1 MGISCHIKQIGNI
14 LDISQRQGKMVGGR
28 SDATDDARKPTPLF
42 MEYSILLVDDDVV
55 SLQVIKKLVGRMVD
69 IHTQFVVT
77 TVSSP
82 LSAVELLKASPNSF
96 DVIITDVYMP
106 EMNGFELLEM
116 IVNVLKLDVP
126 VALLSS
132 GTFPTTPTG
141 CITLMKKPLGAK
153 QVREL
158 MVLVD
163 KRKELRQAKFDKF
176 QYETGTR
183 VELCELEEELDN
195 CLERSASLESMLP
208 KKASMKERSMADGAD
223 ADAASSSFT
232 RTRSD
237 PCLLRPFEYVDV
249 KTPFSMLMEML
260 EKLEKHLVPSKK
272 EVTAMKDLIS
282 DISNLLTP
290 IAFRRIADGPHL
302 DKDMT
307 QLYVLFETEFSAHD
321 ASSQQ
326 DDISLK
332 PMDDEDIPVMLES
345 LRHTFADQ
353 KLLAGPSSATG
364 QPKRKLR
371 TSQSE
376 QKCLTTL
383 IYVDPSLQYLE
394 EWETIAQEL
403 VNIPYYTFNVL
414 KLAEM
419 LGPSH
424 CVLAVLTLNMMLK
437 FKVLGELGIDPKK
450 MYKYLQRIGRNMPAS
465 NTYHNA
471 KHVADVVHSI
481 CLLMMK
487 QDSLEPELVE
497 NIGAHVQSTWSGVIE
512 RTGMTRIEV
521 LAMIFAAAVHDLDH
535 PGMNNDFMVR
545 SMDRLAIRYNDAAVL
560 ESHSCALAFEYL
572 QEEDYD
578 VFSKLDKANFRR
590 LRHLVIVMV
599 GATDMGQHFEFVY
612 KLSAICSKYSDSE
625 VVKNLDMQVLKLIP
639 EERETLFCCTLKLAD
654 LGHLRAT
661 REVHQAFSFG
671 LRDEFTRQ
679 GERMAELNM
688 TVPDMCLRK
697 SIPLFAK
704 GQVGFFNFIGLP
716 FIHLWSKLFPSVWE
730 HMAKLNFAYWQKLAD
745 EGSFYSPLDN

>member
-1 MGISCHIKQIGNI
+1 ME
-14 LDISQRQGKMVGGR
+14 
-28 SDATDDARKPTPLF
+28 PTPLF
-42 MEYSILLVDDDVV
+42 VEYRILLVDDDVV
-55 SLQVIKKLVGRMVD
+55 SLQVMKKLVGRMVD

-96 DVIITDVYMP
+96 DVVISDVYMP
-106 EMNGFELLEM
+106 VMNGFELLEM
-116 IVNVLKLDVP
+116 IVNVLKIDVP

-141 CITLMKKPLGAK
+141 CITLMKKPLGAT

-163 KRKELRQAKFDKF
+163 KRKELRGAKFYKS
-176 QYETGTR
+176 QRKMGSS
-183 VELCELEEELDN
+183 VELCQLGEELDF
-195 CLERSASLESMLP
+195 CSERSSSLDPLRP
-208 KKASMKERSMADGAD
+208 KRDSMKERSMSDGADAADAAD
-223 ADAASSSFT
+223 ADAAGPSVT
-232 RTRSD
+232 RTRSN
-237 PCLLRPFEYVDV
+237 PCRRRAFANANVQ
-249 KTPFSMLMEML
+249 TSFSMLTEML

-282 DISNLLTP
+282 EIRKIS
-290 IAFRRIADGPHL
+290 DEPHL

-332 PMDDEDIPVMLES
+332 PVEDKDIPVMLEN

-353 KLLAGPSSATG
+353 KLLTGPSSATG
-364 QPKRKLR
+364 WPNRELT

-487 QDSLEPELVE
+487 QDSLEPELVV
-497 NIGAHVQSTWSGVIE
+497 NVGAQVQSTWSGVIE
-512 RTGMTRIEV
+512 RTSMTRIEV

-599 GATDMGQHFEFVY
+599 GATDMGQHFEFVS

-661 REVHQAFSFG
+661 PEVHQAFSFG

-730 HMAKLNFAYWQKLAD
+730 HMAKLNYAYWQKLAD